1 MIGFRI
7 LALVLALLCLAG
19 GAMMVFPEQEP
30 AVTVSGFLL
39 NPELKEF
46 VQSPAERDIVVR
58 DHIKYLLLMG
68 AVGAFGLAVLFLIS
82 AAKPLAMRPFVVT
95 LIICLILGIA
105 AALWYGP
112 RMKIYTNWWLA
123 DTVGGVVLAILLIT
137 FFPRRSAQPPP
148 PLEDQ
153 VGQE

>member
-7 LALVLALLCLAG
+7 LAIILALLCLAG

-39 NPELKEF
+39 NPELREF
-46 VQSPAERDIVVR
+46 AGSPAERDIVVR
-58 DHIKYLLLMG
+58 RHIRYLLLMG

-82 AAKPLAMRPFVVT
+82 AVNPLAMRPFVIT

-105 AALWYGP
+105 AALWQGP
-112 RMKIYTNWWLA
+112 QKDIHLTWWLA
-123 DTVGGVVLAILLIT
+123 DAVGGVVLAVLLIT
-137 FFPRRSAQPPP
+137 FFPRRPLQPPP

-153 VGQE
+153 VGRE